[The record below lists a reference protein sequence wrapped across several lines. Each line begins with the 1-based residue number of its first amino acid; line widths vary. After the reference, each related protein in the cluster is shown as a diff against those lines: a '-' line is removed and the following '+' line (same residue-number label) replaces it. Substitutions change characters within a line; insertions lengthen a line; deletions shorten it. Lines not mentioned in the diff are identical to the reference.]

1 MLRGEPVQR
10 LPLAGE
16 RPRDPFELH
25 RDLLTGGLKH
35 AEQNLVTRTL
45 RRTSR
50 CPDQPPIIQFDPS
63 TVGHT
68 RHARKPTATAYRC
81 WSDRVPAVRLLL
93 DVARSRREAG
103 AARGF
108 PFGEGPLVLP
118 DTLRGLMHLDSGIRT
133 GRALSR
139 LADVALLVIVLMSA
153 TAGVASGV
161 VGGKTVSI
169 TAAPWTVV
177 VWEAYEP
184 GHSYAACTGVIIDP
198 RHVLTAGHCVMQGDS
213 ARTLPLSAFRIEA
226 GVSSFKHPRPSD
238 NPQFRA
244 VRDVRVMRRYIAF
257 DRLTVANDTRVS
269 GHDLAVVTLSR
280 PLDRAASMLGPQ
292 PCLACCCRTEHPDQ
306 RQRHDW

>member
-1 MLRGEPVQR
+1 
-10 LPLAGE
+10 
-16 RPRDPFELH
+16 
-25 RDLLTGGLKH
+25 
-35 AEQNLVTRTL
+35 
-45 RRTSR
+45 
-50 CPDQPPIIQFDPS
+50 
-63 TVGHT
+63 
-68 RHARKPTATAYRC
+68 
-81 WSDRVPAVRLLL
+81 
-93 DVARSRREAG
+93 
-103 AARGF
+103 
-108 PFGEGPLVLP
+108 
-118 DTLRGLMHLDSGIRT
+118 MHLDSGIRT

-244 VRDVRVMRRYIAF
+244 VRDVRVMRGYIAF

-280 PLDRAASMLGPQ
+280 PLDLSGVDARAAALPSMLLPDRTPRPTAATRLVIAGFGNEKPNAHNGTLNEVVTPRVRRSCSTNQ
-292 PCLACCCRTEHPDQ
+292 VLCVFAKTNICRGDSGAGAVEPGRDPTVVGITSIGFGKSCPAGVDYYVLVTAPAVL
-306 RQRHDW
+306 RFIRAST